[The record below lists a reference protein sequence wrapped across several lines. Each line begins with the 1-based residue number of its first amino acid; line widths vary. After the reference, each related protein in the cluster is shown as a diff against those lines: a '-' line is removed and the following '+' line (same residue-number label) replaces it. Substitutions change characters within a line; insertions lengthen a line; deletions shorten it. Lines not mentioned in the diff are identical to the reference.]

1 MLYLSPAWN
10 VQSCRSL
17 PHAGV
22 AAVCHP
28 VMQPEVIMLNP
39 GKAHEQ
45 QGAAQA
51 FGENMEIEREK
62 RKGAAN
68 NKIPE
73 TKS

>member
-1 MLYLSPAWN
+1 
-10 VQSCRSL
+10 
-17 PHAGV
+17 
-22 AAVCHP
+22 
-28 VMQPEVIMLNP
+28 MQPEVIMLNP